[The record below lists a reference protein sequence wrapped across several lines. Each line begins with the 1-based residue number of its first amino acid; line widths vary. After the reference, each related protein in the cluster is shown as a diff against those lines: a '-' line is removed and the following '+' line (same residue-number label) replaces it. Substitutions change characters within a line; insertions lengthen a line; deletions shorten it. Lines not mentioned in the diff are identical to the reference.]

1 MLRAS
6 TAALCADYDLAMLDL
21 DGVVY
26 VGREAVPGAADAVA
40 ETRLRGM
47 HVAFVTNNAARP
59 PAEVARHLRELGVPA
74 DADDVVTSAQ
84 AAASLVAEQVPAG
97 ARVLALAG
105 PGVAVALVEA
115 GLVPVHDA
123 DDGPAAVVTGYG
135 PELTWR
141 QIMRG
146 AALIR
151 EGLPW
156 VACNEDL
163 TIPTDFGIGPG
174 HGALVD
180 LMRRFSG
187 AEPRVAGKPQRPLLD
202 ETVRRVGGKRPLM
215 VGDRLDTD
223 IEGAANAGVDSL
235 LVLTGVTGLAEVV
248 SAPPRLR
255 PTYLSSGL
263 DGLLAVHAAPT
274 RVGDEWRLGG
284 WLAARTTPL
293 IVKGEGSVDD
303 WWRVVAAVAW
313 QVLDDTGRAIPTD
326 ELTPGLPWPERNER

>member
-1 MLRAS
+1 VLRAS

-26 VGREAVPGAADAVA
+26 VGREAVPGAAQAVA
-40 ETRLRGM
+40 EARLRGM

-74 DADDVVTSAQ
+74 DEHDVVTSAQ
-84 AAASLVAEQVPAG
+84 AAAGLAAAQLPAG

-105 PGVAVALVEA
+105 PGVAVALDEA

-123 DDGPAAVVTGYG
+123 DDDPVAVVTGYG

-174 HGALVD
+174 HGELVD
-180 LMRRFSG
+180 LLRRFSG
-187 AEPRVAGKPQRPLLD
+187 AVPLVAGKPQRPLLD
-202 ETVRRVGGKRPLM
+202 
-215 VGDRLDTD
+215 
-223 IEGAANAGVDSL
+223 
-235 LVLTGVTGLAEVV
+235 
-248 SAPPRLR
+248 
-255 PTYLSSGL
+255 
-263 DGLLAVHAAPT
+263 
-274 RVGDEWRLGG
+274 
-284 WLAARTTPL
+284 
-293 IVKGEGSVDD
+293 
-303 WWRVVAAVAW
+303 
-313 QVLDDTGRAIPTD
+313 
-326 ELTPGLPWPERNER
+326 